1 MSCSQRPRWRFQRG
15 WSRGAASAAPA
26 TPVKFTGSISGNL
39 SGKITISPPLTTSA
53 STGPVKFTTT
63 ATLSKITG
71 SKTQKGV
78 TLTGGKWTAVVTAPK
93 GTSCSTLESGT
104 LPSGPGKV
112 TYTST
117 GGTATPSTIT
127 FKSETLASTS
137 PVTVD
142 LNKGATTGSF
152 TTASGSSGVLHIDQ
166 SVSTLL
172 TDCSTTGLSTI
183 SFTGKT
189 GVSTMHIG

>member
-1 MSCSQRPRWRFQRG
+1 MRLRNVVLAASALAIPAG
-15 WSRGAASAAPA
+15 LVAGAASAAPA

-93 GTSCSTLESGT
+93 GTSCSTLEFGHAPQRSRQG
-104 LPSGPGKV
+104 
-112 TYTST
+112 
-117 GGTATPSTIT
+117 
-127 FKSETLASTS
+127 
-137 PVTVD
+137 D
-142 LNKGATTGSF
+142 LH
-152 TTASGSSGVLHIDQ
+152 LHGRDGDAEHDHLQ
-166 SVSTLL
+166 E
-172 TDCSTTGLSTI
+172 
-183 SFTGKT
+183 
-189 GVSTMHIG
+189 